1 MPESTLSKTKAETPY
16 VLESGGTEVTTT
28 AGGGRRYRKPLRSF
42 RWHDVQSVLSD
53 SLTEWSKHNAPRLG
67 ASLAFYTLLSLTPL
81 LLVAVSGA
89 ALVVG
94 QHAAENQLIAQIYD
108 LVGPQGAKAIEALL
122 DGSRN
127 TAHGVVATVLGL
139 VTLLFGASA
148 VLVELRDA
156 LNTIWEVT
164 PQTRKG
170 LQNLI
175 DLAKERLFSFGLV
188 LSVGFLLLVSL
199 AVSAWISALGAL
211 SAAILPA
218 SAAAL
223 HIINVVV
230 SFLIITGLFAAI
242 YKVIPDARIEWHDV
256 LLGAVVTSV
265 LFTVGKLLIGLY
277 LGRASFASSYGAAG
291 SIVVLIVW
299 VYYSSQ
305 IFFLG
310 AEFTRAF
317 ANRYGSE
324 PSRHPEGMVVEAN
337 VGASESPTKG
347 AIIISP

>member
-1 MPESTLSKTKAETPY
+1 
-16 VLESGGTEVTTT
+16 
-28 AGGGRRYRKPLRSF
+28 
-42 RWHDVQSVLSD
+42 
-53 SLTEWSKHNAPRLG
+53 
-67 ASLAFYTLLSLTPL
+67 
-81 LLVAVSGA
+81 VAVSGA

-94 QHAAENQLIAQIYD
+94 QRAAESQLIAQIYD

-139 VTLLFGASA
+139 ATLLFGASA

-164 PQTRKG
+164 PQPQAG

-175 DLAKERLFSFGLV
+175 ALAKERLFSFGLV

-199 AVSAWISALGAL
+199 AVSAWISALGVL
-211 SAAILPA
+211 SAFILPA

-230 SFLIITGLFAAI
+230 SFLIITSLFAAI

-277 LGRASFASSYGAAG
+277 LGRASFASTYGAAG

-317 ANRYGSE
+317 ANRYGSQ

-337 VGASESPTKG
+337 MSASESPTKG
-347 AIIISP
+347 ALNH